1 MYKQVS
7 YGFSFGRETMA
18 ERGKKN
24 LKNFR
29 FCTYNWKKN
38 MGFFTNS
45 WKIVSDYCDADGY

>member
-24 LKNFR
+24 FR

-38 MGFFTNS
+38 VGFFTNS
-45 WKIVSDYCDADGY
+45 WKIVSDYCGADGY